1 MLGNEPIEIPF
12 PMDGN
17 IYWHSLLKA
26 PGLGQQG
33 LRLLARHFGD
43 GETAWTADES
53 AYHAAGTSEALTRK
67 IMEMKR
73 SVSPETEYGLLSEA
87 SIDIIADTDP
97 GFPSLLR
104 EIPNPPFLLYTRGTI
119 DDWNTRRCVAI
130 VGSRKHTNY
139 GRQAAEHIAEGL
151 AHAGFTVVSGLAFGI
166 DRIAHEAALRA
177 SGETVAVLADSL
189 DDRSIAPQSHLALAR
204 EITRGGSL
212 ISEYPPVTAAMPG
225 FFPARNRL
233 IAGLSLGTV
242 VIEAAEKS
250 GSLITA
256 SLALDFNRDVF
267 AVPGSI
273 FSPASSGTNALIR
286 NGATIVRNISDII
299 GEFPSAPGP
308 LRLFEEA
315 VPSLPGNLSRDEEAV
330 LRLLSHD
337 ALLVDEIIKSSHLGA
352 SAASSAIT
360 MLELKGFAKN
370 IGRNHYIRT

>member
-1 MLGNEPIEIPF
+1 
-12 PMDGN
+12 MDGN
-17 IYWHSLLKA
+17 IYWHSLLKT
-26 PGLGQQG
+26 PGFGQRSV
-33 LRLLARHFGD
+33 RLLAEHFGD
-43 GETAWTADES
+43 GETAWS
-53 AYHAAGTSEALTRK
+53 AGIHEYHEAGIGEELARNMMRT
-67 IMEMKR
+67 KR
-73 SVSPETEYGLLSEA
+73 SVSPEEEYELLCREDVS
-87 SIDIIADTDP
+87 IIADTDR
-97 GFPSLLR
+97 GFPSPLR
-104 EIPNPPFLLYTRGTI
+104 EIPRPPLLLYTRGVI
-119 DDWNTRRCVAI
+119 EDWNTRKCIAI
-130 VGSRKHTNY
+130 VGSRKYTNY
-139 GRQAAEHIAEGL
+139 GRQAAEHLAEGL
-151 AHAGFTVVSGLAFGI
+151 ARAGFTVISGLAFGI

-177 SGETVAVLADSL
+177 GGETVAVLADSL

-212 ISEYPPVTAAMPG
+212 LSEYPPVTAAMPG

-286 NGATIVRNISDII
+286 NGAKIVRNVNDII
-299 GEFPSAPGP
+299 EEFALEPGTISLFGTEGSP
-308 LRLFEEA
+308 LPA
-315 VPSLPGNLSRDEEAV
+315 GLSPDETHV
-330 LRLLSHD
+330 FKLLSHE

-360 MLELKGFAKN
+360 MLELKGLAKN
-370 IGRNHYIRT
+370 IGRNHYIRL